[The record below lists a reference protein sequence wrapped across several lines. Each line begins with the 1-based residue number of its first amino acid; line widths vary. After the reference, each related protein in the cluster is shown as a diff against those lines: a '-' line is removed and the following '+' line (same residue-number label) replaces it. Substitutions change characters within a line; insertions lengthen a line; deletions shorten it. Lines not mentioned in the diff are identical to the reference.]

1 MVECTPSVHSYI
13 SVHVVGNLELHLIQ
27 KFSNIYLN
35 NIKSKMQ
42 GFTSGTPL
50 DTEQHL
56 QNNYGG
62 GSGEATTGF
71 VAKINN

>member
-1 MVECTPSVHSYI
+1 MWII
-13 SVHVVGNLELHLIQ
+13 S
-27 KFSNIYLN
+27 KSIYLN